1 MSKVSVVYWSQS
13 GNTQAMAEAVAAGIT
28 EAGKEAE
35 VVYVSDVNVADLT
48 AEKAFALGCP
58 AMGAEVLEEG
68 EFEPF
73 MESIDGS
80 ISGKTIVPGDKDL
93 LYRALYNVL
102 VNAAQAGGRGAAI
115 SVELREEGGRV
126 LVSVADSGPGFDL
139 KQLDSILTPS
149 LPLKTAA
156 RALACPLSTASLP
169 ATAAPWK

>member
-80 ISGKTIVPGDKDL
+80 ISGKTIALFGSYGWGDGQWMRDWVERTQSTGANL
-93 LYRALYNVL
+93 LD
-102 VNAAQAGGRGAAI
+102 
-115 SVELREEGGRV
+115 EEGLMV
-126 LVSVADSGPGFDL
+126 NE
-139 KQLDSILTPS
+139 TPDAEA
-149 LPLKTAA
+149 LEACKNLGA
-156 RALACPLSTASLP
+156 RLANA
-169 ATAAPWK
+169 

>member
-48 AEKAFALGCP
+48 AEKAFALGFP

-80 ISGKTIVPGDKDL
+80 IYGWGDGQWMREWAERVTGEGATVVNGEGLICQETPDDAMLEECKNLGKSL
-93 LYRALYNVL
+93 AA
-102 VNAAQAGGRGAAI
+102 NA
-115 SVELREEGGRV
+115 
-126 LVSVADSGPGFDL
+126 
-139 KQLDSILTPS
+139 
-149 LPLKTAA
+149 
-156 RALACPLSTASLP
+156 
-169 ATAAPWK
+169 